1 MSRMRLARNAA
12 ALAGVAVLAMTAS
25 APAAKPTI
33 ERIVINEEF
42 ADVFLTQACGVP
54 VRTTATGRVTIRTF
68 GEGSPNA
75 EVSTA
80 NIRLVATGPGGSYR
94 FRDVGA
100 NRVRIEENGDVI
112 LTLTG
117 QLPFQFTG
125 RLVINLTTG
134 EVLRTPQPSTADR
147 LDDAC
152 AALS

>member
-12 ALAGVAVLAMTAS
+12 ALAGVAALAMTAS

-42 ADVFLTQACGVP
+42 ADEFLTEACGVP
-54 VRTTATGRVTIRTF
+54 VTTTATGRITIRTF

-80 NIRLVATGPGGSYR
+80 NVRLVATGPGGSFR

-100 NRVRIEENGDVI
+100 NRVRIDENGDVI

-117 QLPFQFTG
+117 QLPFDFTG

-134 EVLRTPQPSTADR
+134 EVLRAPQHSTADR
-147 LDDAC
+147 LDAAC